1 MLKLKNV
8 TMKNFMSIGAVTQG
22 INLEENGLT
31 LILGDNIDQGSNGA
45 RNGAGKT
52 VILHAISYGLFGVP
66 MTNIKKDNLINKTN
80 SKNMLVSVEFEK
92 DGHVYKIE
100 RGRKPM
106 HFKYIIDNNTVNEDN
121 TDEAQGDS
129 RITQVEINNLLGFS
143 ALMFKHIIA
152 LSTKTIPFLSER
164 AQVQRE
170 MIEELLGVT
179 QLSAKAEVLRE
190 QTKETRT
197 EIEHEELR
205 IRLVQENNEKTKR
218 TVEQIKLKS
227 SAWELRHRN
236 AIKIFEN
243 KIEELKKIDTEKE
256 IEAHKVLEKFV
267 SLEKDIRDAK
277 RNLSSEQN
285 VYDSILNQINTL
297 EKNRKALLN
306 HKCHACGQEIH
317 DEQHEK
323 MITETE
329 EELMVFCESYDK
341 QEKKYNDV
349 KARAEQKTIEFEE
362 LGHKPIV
369 FYDTI
374 HQAYEHRQILD
385 RLITDVEQE
394 TNASNPFVEQIKMIQ
409 QENIQEIDY
418 NLLNDMTKLKEHQEF
433 LLKLLT
439 DKNSWVR
446 KQIIEQNLGYLNY
459 RLEIYLTKL
468 DLPHQVRFLSDL
480 SVEITKVGQDFD
492 FDNLSTGESTRLVL
506 SLSWAFRDVF
516 ESLNFPIN
524 IMFIDELVDSGMDSS
539 GAESCLAVLKH
550 TAREM
555 KKNIFLIS
563 HKDEFVARVQNVLM
577 VVKENGFTSYQYES
591 DMQIS

>member
-1 MLKLKNV
+1 MSLKLKSV
-8 TMKNFMSIGAVTQG
+8 TMKNFMSVGAVTQG

-31 LILGDNIDQGSNGA
+31 LILGDNIDQGSNGS

-52 VILHAISYGLFGVP
+52 VILHAISYGLFGIP

-100 RGRKPM
+100 RGRRPM
-106 HFKYIIDNNTVNEDN
+106 HFKYIIDNSTVNEDS

-129 RITQVEINNLLGFS
+129 RITQIEINKLLGFS
-143 ALMFKHIIA
+143 SLMFKHIVA

-190 QTKETRT
+190 QTKETRI

-218 TVEQIKLKS
+218 TIEQIKLKS
-227 SAWELRHRN
+227 SAWKLRHKN
-236 AIKIFEN
+236 AIKEFKKEIKHFE
-243 KIEELKKIDTEKE
+243 KVDIEKE

-267 SLEKDIRDAK
+267 SLEKDVRDAK
-277 RNLSSEQN
+277 RNFSSEKN
-285 VYDSILNQINTL
+285 VYDNILNQINTL
-297 EKNRKALLN
+297 EKNRKALLD

-317 DEQHEK
+317 DEQHNK

-329 EELMVFCESYDK
+329 EELITVCESYNE
-341 QEKKYNDV
+341 QEEKYEKV
-349 KARAEQKTIEFEE
+349 KTRVEQKTKEFEE
-362 LGHKPIV
+362 LGKKPVV
-369 FYDTI
+369 FYDTVDETYKHRETLI
-374 HQAYEHRQILD
+374 HFTSEMK
-385 RLITDVEQE
+385 RLVND
-394 TNASNPFVEQIKMIQ
+394 SNPFIEQIEMMQ
-409 QENIQEIDY
+409 QENIQEINYD
-418 NLLNDMTKLKEHQEF
+418 LLNEMTKLREHQEF

-591 DMQIS
+591 DMQV

>member
-1 MLKLKNV
+1 MLKLKSI
-8 TMKNFMSIGAVTQG
+8 TMKNFMSVGAVTQG

-31 LILGDNIDQGSNGA
+31 LILGDNIDQGSNGS

-52 VILHAISYGLFGVP
+52 VILHAISYGLFGIP

-80 SKNMLVSVEFEK
+80 GKNMLVSVEFEK

-106 HFKYIIDNNTVNEDN
+106 HFKYIVDNSTINEGS

-129 RITQVEINNLLGFS
+129 RITQVEINKLLGFS
-143 ALMFKHIIA
+143 ALMFKHIVA

-197 EIEHEELR
+197 EIDHEELR

-218 TVEQIKLKS
+218 TIEQIKLKS

-236 AIKIFEN
+236 TIKELEN
-243 KIEELKKIDTEKE
+243 KVEKLKKVDIEKE
-256 IEAHKVLEKFV
+256 IEAHKVLENFI
-267 SLEKDIRDAK
+267 SLEKDIRNAN
-277 RNLSSEQN
+277 RILSSEQN
-285 VYDSILNQINTL
+285 VYNSILSQISTL
-297 EKNRKALLN
+297 ENNRKALLD

-329 EELMVFCESYDK
+329 EELMVFCESYNE
-341 QEKKYNDV
+341 QEKKYNDA
-349 KARAEQKTIEFEE
+349 KTRSEQKTREFEG
-362 LGHKPIV
+362 LGHKPVV

-374 HQAYEHRQILD
+374 HQTYEHRETLA
-385 RLITDVEQE
+385 RLIANIKQE
-394 TNASNPFVEQIKMIQ
+394 TDADNPFVGQIEMMQ
-409 QENIQEIDY
+409 QENIQEINYD
-418 NLLNDMTKLKEHQEF
+418 LLNEMTKLREHQEF

-459 RLEIYLTKL
+459 RLETYLTKL

-524 IMFIDELVDSGMDSS
+524 IMFIDELVDSGMDSA
-539 GAESCLAVLKH
+539 GAESSLAVLKH
-550 TAREM
+550 IAREM

-591 DMQIS
+591 DMQV

>member
-8 TMKNFMSIGAVTQG
+8 TMKNFMSVGAVTQG

-31 LILGDNIDQGSNGA
+31 LILGDNMDQGSNGS

-66 MTNIKKDNLINKTN
+66 MTNIKKDNLINKAN
-80 SKNMLVSVEFEK
+80 SKNMLISVEFEK
-92 DGHVYKIE
+92 EGHTYKIE

-106 HFKYIIDNNTVNEDN
+106 HFKYIVDNNTVNESD

-129 RITQVEINNLLGFS
+129 RITQDEINKLLGFS
-143 ALMFKHIIA
+143 PLMFRHIIA
-152 LSTKTIPFLSER
+152 LSSKTIPFLSER

-197 EIEHEELR
+197 EIEHEELK
-205 IRLVQENNEKTKR
+205 IKLIQENNEKTKR
-218 TVEQIKLKS
+218 TIEQIKLKS
-227 SAWELRHRN
+227 SAWELRHKNSIRDL
-236 AIKIFEN
+236 EN
-243 KIEELKKIDTEKE
+243 KIKELEKINTEKE
-256 IEAHKVLEKFV
+256 IEAHKTLEKFV

-285 VYDSILNQINTL
+285 VYDSILSQITTL
-297 EKNRKALLN
+297 EKNRKALLD

-317 DEQHEK
+317 DDQHEK
-323 MITETE
+323 MITQTE
-329 EELMVFCESYDK
+329 EELITCCESYNE
-341 QEKKYNDV
+341 QEKKYNNA
-349 KARAEQKTIEFEE
+349 KARAEQKIKEFEE
-362 LGHKPIV
+362 LGKKPVV

-374 HQAYEHRQILD
+374 DETYKHRETLAH
-385 RLITDVEQE
+385 LITDMEQE
-394 TNASNPFVEQIKMIQ
+394 INANNPFIEQIEMMEH
-409 QENIQEIDY
+409 ENIQEIDY
-418 NLLNDMTKLKEHQEF
+418 DLLNEMTKLKEHQEF

-459 RLEIYLTKL
+459 RLETYLTKL

-480 SVEITKVGQDFD
+480 SVEIAKVGQDFD

-539 GAESCLAVLKH
+539 GAESSLAVLKH
-550 TAREM
+550 TAREL

-591 DMQIS
+591 DMQL

>member
-8 TMKNFMSIGAVTQG
+8 TMKNFMSVGAVTQG

-31 LILGDNIDQGSNGA
+31 LILGDNIDQGSNGS

-52 VILHAISYGLFGVP
+52 VILHAISYGLFGIP
-66 MTNIKKDNLINKTN
+66 MTNIKKDNLINKAN

-92 DGHVYKIE
+92 DGHTYKIE
-100 RGRKPM
+100 RGRKPV
-106 HFKYIIDNNTVNEDN
+106 HFKYIIDNNTINEGN

-129 RITQVEINNLLGFS
+129 RITQNEINKLLGFS

-164 AQVQRE
+164 AQIQRE

-190 QTKETRT
+190 QTKDTRT

-218 TVEQIKLKS
+218 TIEQIKLKS
-227 SAWELRHRN
+227 SAWELRHKNSIRN
-236 AIKIFEN
+236 LEN
-243 KIEELKKIDTEKE
+243 KIKELEKIDIEKE
-256 IEAHKVLEKFV
+256 IEAHKVLEKFI
-267 SLEKDIRDAK
+267 SLEKDVRDAK

-285 VYDSILNQINTL
+285 VYDSVINQISTL
-297 EKNRKALLN
+297 ERNRETLLD

-323 MITETE
+323 MITQTE
-329 EELMVFCESYDK
+329 QELMVLCESYNE
-341 QEKKYNDV
+341 QEKKYETV
-349 KARAEQKTIEFEE
+349 KSRVEQKTKEFEE
-362 LGHKPIV
+362 LGQKPVV
-369 FYDTI
+369 FYDTV
-374 HQAYEHRQILD
+374 HETYEHRETLA
-385 RLITDVEQE
+385 RLISDQTQE
-394 TNASNPFVEQIKMIQ
+394 LDANNPFIEQIKMIQ

-418 NLLNDMTKLKEHQEF
+418 DLLNEMTKLKEHQEF

-459 RLEIYLTKL
+459 RLETYLTKL

-480 SVEITKVGQDFD
+480 SVEISKVGQDFD

-539 GAESCLAVLKH
+539 GAESSLAVLKH

-591 DMQIS
+591 DMQV